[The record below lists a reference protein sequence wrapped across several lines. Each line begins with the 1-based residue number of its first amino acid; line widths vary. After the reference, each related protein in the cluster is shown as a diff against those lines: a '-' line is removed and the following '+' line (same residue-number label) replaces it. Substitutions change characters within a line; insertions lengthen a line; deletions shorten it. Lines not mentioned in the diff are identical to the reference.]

1 MYDHEIGQ
9 DRFHSIF
16 IQYGRLKINDEIYN
30 SGDFLI
36 VDSEVSLSIEII
48 SDTKVFEII
57 SLIELPYSTYA
68 QMHNIS

>member
-1 MYDHEIGQ
+1 MG
-9 DRFHSIF
+9 
-16 IQYGRLKINDEIYN
+16 LKINDEIYN

-57 SLIELPYSTYA
+57 SLIELPYST
-68 QMHNIS
+68 